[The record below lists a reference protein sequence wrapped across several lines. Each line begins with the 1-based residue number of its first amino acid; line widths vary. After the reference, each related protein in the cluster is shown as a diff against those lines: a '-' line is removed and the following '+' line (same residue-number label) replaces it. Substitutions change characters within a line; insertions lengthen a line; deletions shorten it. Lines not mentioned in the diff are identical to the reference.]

1 MYFRSR
7 NLTHSHRNHLPGRDS
22 FVVDLRSLERH
33 CHCRAIAIEGMLAT
47 GAKDCRVLHPS
58 LLLAQSFLPLQD
70 ARLRAREARVRFD
83 IVALEVLGLALS
95 IPDHNLR
102 QVLTEGLVM
111 ALYRNPQVQMEDLAT
126 VVYHSRRVQ
135 KVGLERGDD
144 HSLVLRDFSHNLRG
158 QELHTG
164 RDDLV
169 VDIRSRSRILEGVA
183 LGLVSN
189 PLSLGPWEYLLLDSH
204 PGLSLDLAHK
214 VHLLV
219 LPLYIL
225 SVGRILP
232 VPSPERLGSSC
243 SHRST
248 DFVVLAVLSDLFLYQ
263 QEALDRRR
271 SKVVTDCHIHLWGC
285 CSPHDRHE
293 SLRVLL
299 FVPLVAHRTW
309 QTRHLSTLLYCPV
322 HLAMSYQMVFC
333 CSAVSDRRH

>member
-7 NLTHSHRNHLPGRDS
+7 KLTHSHRNHPPGRDS
-22 FVVDLRSLERH
+22 FVVDPQSLERH

-47 GAKDCRVLHPS
+47 GAKDYRVLHPS

-70 ARLRAREARVRFD
+70 ARLRVREARVRSD

-102 QVLTEGLVM
+102 QALTEGLVM

-126 VVYHSRRVQ
+126 VFYHSRRVQ
-135 KVGLERGDD
+135 KVGLARGDD

-158 QELHTG
+158 QELRTG

-204 PGLSLDLAHK
+204 PGLSLDHK

-219 LPLYIL
+219 LPLHIL

-271 SKVVTDCHIHLWGC
+271 SKVVTDCHIHLWGR

-299 FVPLVAHRTW
+299 FVPLVARHTW
-309 QTRHLSTLLYCPV
+309 QTRQLSTLLCCRV
-322 HLAMSYQMVFC
+322 HSVMSYQTAFC
-333 CSAVSDRRH
+333 YSAVSDRRH